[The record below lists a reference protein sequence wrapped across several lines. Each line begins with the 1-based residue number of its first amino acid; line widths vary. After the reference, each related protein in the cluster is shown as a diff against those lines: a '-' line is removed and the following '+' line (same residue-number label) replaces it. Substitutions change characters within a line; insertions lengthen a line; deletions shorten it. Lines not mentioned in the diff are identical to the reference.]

1 MIRRITKSSTLALLL
16 AGSVA
21 ACDNATRPGAESVVL
36 LSGNASASFSLGA
49 EALASLSDGGA
60 MLDDGSLAS
69 LTVGSVHSVHVRV
82 TGVQALPA
90 NLDENSEAAWVS
102 LSVQGGGEFDL
113 MQLSVAAVE
122 LARGELEAGTY
133 RSVRLFFDEA
143 SITFHTPVTVGAG
156 PAARTYEA
164 GEPYPLTVPSGAQTG
179 IKVPSAG
186 FIVTEATGGEVSIV
200 FDADASVQSVQAL
213 PTGVQMSPVLTA
225 RNR

>member
-36 LSGNASASFSLGA
+36 LSGSASASFSLGA
-49 EALASLSDGGA
+49 EALASLTDGGA

-69 LTVGSVHSVHVRV
+69 VTVGSVHSIHVRV

-133 RSVRLFFDEA
+133 QGVRLFFDEA

-164 GEPYPLTVPSGAQTG
+164 DVAHPLSVPSGAQTG
-179 IKVPSAG
+179 IKVPTAG
-186 FIVTEATGGEVSIV
+186 FVVTESTGDVVTVEFEAAAT
-200 FDADASVQSVQAL
+200 VQSLQAL
-213 PTGVQMSPVLTA
+213 PHGIQMSPVLTA
-225 RNR
+225 R